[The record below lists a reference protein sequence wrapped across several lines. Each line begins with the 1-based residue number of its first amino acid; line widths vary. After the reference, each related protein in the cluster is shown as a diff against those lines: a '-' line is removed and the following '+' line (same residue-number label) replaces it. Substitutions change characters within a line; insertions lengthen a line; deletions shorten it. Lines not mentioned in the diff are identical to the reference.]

1 MLELIGGRVFY
12 FSFFFFL
19 TFVGKSMLFVWVFF
33 NNASLLKELE
43 FLEGPKTNLD

>member
-1 MLELIGGRVFY
+1 MVG
-12 FSFFFFL
+12 FFTLVFFL
-19 TFVGKSMLFVWVFF
+19 TFVGKSMLFVWRFF